1 MSLIELCGVRK
12 VYRAAGD
19 DVVALDDVSLRV
31 EPGEVVLLVGPSGSG
46 KTTLLSVM
54 GCILRPCEGKV
65 LVGGVDAARLSEE
78 KLPGLR
84 ARHFGYVFQQYNLF
98 QALTAR
104 ENVEAAL
111 EMKFGRVPRAGAEA
125 DRLLDLVGLASRSG
139 HKPRALSG
147 GQCQRVSIARALA
160 GNPPIILADE
170 PTAALDAENAL
181 QVMDL
186 LRRLARE
193 GGRTVVLIS
202 HDHRLEEYTDRT
214 LRLEG
219 GRLSASAGACGPR
232 QSSPQTSVDINVR
245 APLNGG
251 GRRKRE
257 PGGEGRGIRPHPRG
271 ESLAP
276 LYPLRAA
283 SERPG
288 SIPQEEPVNAPP
300 GSTSR
305 SLSMRSHACSMAS
318 PMAHRSSSRV
328 VVLAATVL
336 LSVAAGC
343 GVYATANRRATGAS
357 GAGPLDGSAAAA
369 RATRLIALGLVEARR
384 GTINLSVAAPGVLAK
399 IYVDEGEW
407 FEKDRLLAEL
417 ANDELAARVEMVRQD
432 LAQAQ
437 AGLALLLAGPRKPQ
451 VDEARAELG
460 ASAADAAHVQR
471 MQRMQERLLT
481 RNAVAAAEVLD
492 VQARAE
498 IARKRHEAADARLQL
513 LLAGARPEEIAMAH
527 ATVRLSQ
534 ARLSEAIAAFDRT
547 QLKAASA
554 GRVLR
559 VLHREGE
566 AVAGND
572 ASPVLLVADT
582 RQLQVR
588 AEVEQSQAASLR
600 VGMPVTAS
608 APGLPDRTYKGKI
621 TRILDMM
628 GRKQIHTDDPF
639 EKVDYRVLEV
649 IVSLE
654 DAGQL
659 RINQRVDVVIG
670 AAADVQ
676 ETPVIRKS
684 GHELATRFGSVVG
697 AVSSFLKPNWCPI
710 GGAN

>member
-1 MSLIELCGVRK
+1 MSLIELRGVRK
-12 VYRAAGD
+12 VYRTAGD

-54 GCILRPCEGKV
+54 GCILRPCEGEV
-65 LVGGVDAARLSEE
+65 LVSGVDAARLSEA

-193 GGRTVVLIS
+193 GGRAVVLIS

-232 QSSPQTSVDINVR
+232 QSSPRMSVDINVP
-245 APLNGG
+245 AHLNVGG
-251 GRRKRE
+251 WRTRE
-257 PGGEGRGIRPHPRG
+257 PVGEGRSMRPHPRG
-271 ESLAP
+271 ESFAP
-276 LYPLRAA
+276 PHPFPIAP
-283 SERPG
+283 ERPG
-288 SIPQEEPVNAPP
+288 PDPREEPANAPP

-305 SLSMRSHACSMAS
+305 SLSMRSHASHLAS
-318 PMAHRSSSRV
+318 PMPHRPSSRAV
-328 VVLAATVL
+328 ALAATLL
-336 LSVAAGC
+336 LSLAGRC
-343 GVYATANRRATGAS
+343 GLYAMANVRGTGAS
-357 GAGPLDGSAAAA
+357 GAGLLGGPAAAA
-369 RATRLIALGLVEARR
+369 RSTGLIALGLVEPR
-384 GTINLSVAAPGVLAK
+384 GGTRNLSVAAPGVVAK
-399 IYVDEGEW
+399 VHVEEGEW
-407 FEKDRLLAEL
+407 FEKDQLLVEL
-417 ANDELAARVEMVRQD
+417 ANDELAAHVEMVRQD
-432 LAQAQ
+432 VAQAQ
-437 AGLALLLAGPRKPQ
+437 AGLAILLAGPRKPQ

-460 ASAADAAHVQR
+460 VSAASAAHVKR
-471 MQRMQERLLT
+471 MQRMGERLLA
-481 RNAVAAAEVLD
+481 RNAVAAEEVLD
-492 VQARAE
+492 VQSRAE
-498 IARKRHEAADARLQL
+498 IARKEHEAADARLQL
-513 LLAGARPEEIAMAH
+513 LLAGARPEEIARAH
-527 ATVRLSQ
+527 AAVRLSQ

-547 QLKAASA
+547 QLKARSA

-559 VLHREGE
+559 VLRREGE

-582 RQLQVR
+582 RHLQVR
-588 AEVEQSQAASLR
+588 AEVEQGQAASLR
-600 VGMPVTAS
+600 VGMSVTAS
-608 APGLPDRTYKGKI
+608 VPGRPDRTYKGTI
-621 TRILDMM
+621 ARILDMM

-639 EKVDYRVLEV
+639 EKIDYRVLEV

-654 DAGQL
+654 DAGRL

-676 ETPVIRKS
+676 GTPVIRES
-684 GHELATRFGSVVG
+684 THESATRLGSLAS
-697 AVSSFLKPNWCPI
+697 AVLSFLRPNWWPT